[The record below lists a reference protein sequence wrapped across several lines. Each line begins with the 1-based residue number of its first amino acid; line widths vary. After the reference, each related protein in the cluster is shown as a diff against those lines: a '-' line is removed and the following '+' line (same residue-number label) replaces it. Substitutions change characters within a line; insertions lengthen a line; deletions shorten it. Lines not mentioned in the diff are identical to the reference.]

1 MAAARRNG
9 VDVVV
14 KAAVEVVKEPTV
26 RDLPSGTFRPGPS
39 VRDLPSVLLFKFN
52 TILTFFLFFYP
63 IFLCCFFGVQE
74 YIHGFVAM
82 SISWIKSFLLSR
94 HINKR
99 VRHL

>member
-39 VRDLPSVLLFKFN
+39 
-52 TILTFFLFFYP
+52 I
-63 IFLCCFFGVQE
+63 CF
-74 YIHGFVAM
+74 I
-82 SISWIKSFLLSR
+82 I
-94 HINKR
+94 
-99 VRHL
+99 